1 MTTEPPGRERRHT
14 RGRRLTDRQT
24 AVLELVAAGLGNK
37 EIAHELGISEQAVK
51 EHVSNLLRLLAAPN
65 RAALGEAAA
74 MLQFVGTADL
84 GPEWLGLLFLQA
96 PLLIALL
103 EGADH
108 RFISVNEA
116 YRRAAGPRELLGRT
130 FREAYPD
137 LDETGI
143 VTLLDDAYRSGEP
156 RSKAALSATW
166 YRNAVDV
173 TSLGFLTAFA
183 QPMRRADGAVG
194 GVVLFAIDVTDE
206 VAARN
211 AARDLSIERDA
222 ILEQLP
228 SGVVTVDVQGRV
240 SSINATGRRILGVGD
255 ESIGQYAWEALTFID
270 PGTGAPIPSYERPL
284 RKALRGEQ
292 QGPSE
297 WRGVVTATGT
307 TLELRVSAAPFFDS
321 DGSVRGA
328 VAVFTPTR
336 PLD

>member
-1 MTTEPPGRERRHT
+1 MTIEPPKGERRHT

-24 AVLELVAAGLGNK
+24 AVLELVADGLGNK

-51 EHVSNLLRLLAAPN
+51 EHVSNLLRLLSAPN

-84 GPEWLGLLFLQA
+84 GAEWLGLLYLRA

-103 EGADH
+103 DGADH
-108 RFISVNEA
+108 RFISVNDA

-130 FREAYPD
+130 FREAHPD
-137 LDETGI
+137 LDEAGI
-143 VTLLDDAYRSGEP
+143 IALLDDAYRSGEP
-156 RSKAALSATW
+156 RSATALSARW
-166 YRNAVDV
+166 YRDDA
-173 TSLGFLTAFA
+173 TETARGYLTTFA

-194 GVVLFAIDVTDE
+194 GVVLFAIDVSDSVE
-206 VAARN
+206 ARS
-211 AARDLSIERDA
+211 AARDLSVERDA

-228 SGVVTVDVQGRV
+228 SGVVTVDVDGRV

-255 ESIGQYAWEALTFID
+255 EAIGQYAWEALTFID
-270 PGTGAPIPSYERPL
+270 PRTAEPVPSYERPL
-284 RKALRGEQ
+284 RRALRGEE

-297 WRGVVTATGT
+297 FRGLVTATGT
-307 TLELRVSAAPFFDS
+307 TIEMRVSAAPFFDA
-321 DGSVRGA
+321 DGRVRGA

>member
-84 GPEWLGLLFLQA
+84 GAEWLGLLFLRA

-130 FREAYPD
+130 YREAYAD
-137 LDETGI
+137 LDEAGI
-143 VTLLDDAYRSGEP
+143 VTLLDDAYRTGEP
-156 RSKAALSATW
+156 RSAAALVATW
-166 YRNAVDV
+166 YRHAADA
-173 TSLGFLTAFA
+173 SARGYLTTFV
-183 QPMRRADGAVG
+183 QPMRQTDGKVG

-206 VAARN
+206 VEARN
-211 AARDLSIERDA
+211 AARDLSVERDA

-228 SGVVTVDVQGRV
+228 SGVVTVTPEGRI
-240 SSINATGRRILGVGD
+240 SSINATGRRILGIGD
-255 ESIGQYAWEALTFID
+255 EAIGVLAWDALTFID
-270 PGTGAPIPSYERPL
+270 PHTGEGLPTYERPL
-284 RKALRGEQ
+284 RRALRGER
-292 QGPSE
+292 PAASE
-297 WRGVVTATGT
+297 LRGVVTATGT
-307 TLELRVSAAPFFDS
+307 TIEMRVSAAPFFDA
-321 DGSVRGA
+321 DGKVRGA
-328 VAVFTPTR
+328 VAVFTPSR